1 MFICSNA
8 NSFLILHSSF
18 FNSSP
23 LILSFT
29 QILSMDNNL
38 YWLKHNKFNKSTA
51 FTHEERDQKAIRGL
65 LPYAV
70 STQMVQV
77 KRVLRNLR
85 KKPTNIDKYSYL
97 SALQSRNER
106 LFYRVLIENIEELL
120 PIVYTPT
127 VGEACREYS
136 HLFSETKGFY
146 ITPDDKGMIAE
157 ILKNWPE
164 EDIRVIVVTD
174 GQRILGLGDLGAN
187 GMGIPIGKL
196 MLYSAC
202 AGIDP
207 AQCLPVMID
216 VGTNNQALLDDPF
229 YLGFPHKRIEGDAY
243 FELVNEFIMSVQKL
257 YPKAMI
263 QFEDFLTPNAYGLL
277 KTYKDKVLCFNDD
290 IQGTAS
296 VALAGVYASTRI
308 TKKSFSELTIMF
320 LGAGSAAT
328 GIADLISFALEKKG
342 LNSDDAR
349 KRLWF
354 VDVNGLVV
362 SGRTD
367 LLDHNLTYA
376 HDYEQLSFVEAI
388 KSIKPDILIGATGA
402 AGTFTQEVIEMM
414 TAINENPVIFALS
427 NPTANAECTA
437 EQAYTWSNGKAIF
450 VSGSPFDN
458 VQMNGKSF
466 DPGQGNNAYIFPG
479 LGLGVTACEAQFIP
493 DEFFLVAAQTLAEL
507 VTEEDLSNGSLY
519 PPIRDIR
526 DVSLQIA
533 ESVAEKAYE
542 MNLAKAPRSGSMR
555 GLIESLLYDPYY

>member
-1 MFICSNA
+1 
-8 NSFLILHSSF
+8 
-18 FNSSP
+18 
-23 LILSFT
+23 
-29 QILSMDNNL
+29 MDNNL
-38 YWLKHNKFNKSTA
+38 HWLKHNKFNKSTA

-164 EDIRVIVVTD
+164 DDIRVIVVTD

-207 AQCLPVMID
+207 AQCLPVMLD

-229 YLGFPHKRIEGDAY
+229 YLGFPHKRIEGNAY
-243 FELVNEFIMSVQKL
+243 FELVNEFIMSVQQL

-277 KTYKDKVLCFNDD
+277 RTYKDKVLCFNDD

-328 GIADLISFALEKKG
+328 GIADLISYALEKKG

-367 LLDHNLTYA
+367 LLDHNLPYA
-376 HDYEQLSFVEAI
+376 HDHEQLSFVEAI

-402 AGTFTQEVIEMM
+402 AGTFTKEVIETM

-458 VQMNGKSF
+458 VQLNGKSF

-555 GLIESLLYDPYY
+555 GMIESLLYDPYY

>member
-1 MFICSNA
+1 
-8 NSFLILHSSF
+8 
-18 FNSSP
+18 
-23 LILSFT
+23 
-29 QILSMDNNL
+29 MDNNL
-38 YWLKHNKFNKSTA
+38 HWLKHNKFNKSTA
-51 FTHEERDQKAIRGL
+51 FTHEEREEKAIRGL

-70 STQMVQV
+70 STQIVQV
-77 KRVLRNLR
+77 KRVLKNLR
-85 KKPTNIDKYSYL
+85 KKSSNIDKYSYL

-146 ITPDDKGMIAE
+146 ITPDDRGMISE
-157 ILKNWPE
+157 ILRNWPE

-216 VGTNNQALLDDPF
+216 VGTNNQQLLDDPF
-229 YLGFPHKRIEGDAY
+229 YLGYPHKRVVGDAY
-243 FELVNEFIMSVQKL
+243 FDLVNEFIMSVRAL

-263 QFEDFLTPNAYGLL
+263 QFEDFLTPNAYNLL
-277 KTYKDKVLCFNDD
+277 KTYKNKVLCFNDD

-308 TKKSFSELTIMF
+308 TKKSFSDLTIMF

-328 GIADLISFALEKKG
+328 GIADLISYALEKEG
-342 LNSDDAR
+342 FNADDAR
-349 KRLWF
+349 RHLWF

-362 SGRTD
+362 EGRKD
-367 LLDHNLTYA
+367 LLNHNLPYA
-376 HDYEQLSFVEAI
+376 HAYEQLSFVDAI

-402 AGTFTQEVIEMM
+402 AGTFTREVIEAM
-414 TAINENPVIFALS
+414 TEINENPVIFALS

-437 EQAYTWSNGKAIF
+437 EEAYSWSNGQAIF

-458 VQMNGKSF
+458 VQFNGKSY

-479 LGLGVTACEAQFIP
+479 LGLGVTACEAEFIP
-493 DEFFLVAAQTLAEL
+493 DEFFLVAAQTLSEL
-507 VTEEDLSNGSLY
+507 VTEEDLGHGSLY

-526 DVSLQIA
+526 DVSLRIA
-533 ESVAEKAYE
+533 EAVAEKAYE
-542 MNLAKAPRSGSMR
+542 MKLAKAPRNGSIR
-555 GLIESLLYDPYY
+555 GMIEAQLYDPYY

>member
-1 MFICSNA
+1 
-8 NSFLILHSSF
+8 
-18 FNSSP
+18 
-23 LILSFT
+23 
-29 QILSMDNNL
+29 MDNNL
-38 YWLKHNKFNKSTA
+38 HWLKHNKVNKSTA
-51 FTHEERDQKAIRGL
+51 FTHDERDQKSIRGL

-196 MLYSAC
+196 ILYSAC
-202 AGIDP
+202 AGINP
-207 AQCLPVMID
+207 AQCLPVMLD
-216 VGTNNQALLDDPF
+216 VGTNNQQLLDDPF
-229 YLGFPHKRIEGDAY
+229 YLGYPHKRIEGDAY
-243 FELVNEFIMSVQKL
+243 VELVDEFIMSIQQL
-257 YPKAMI
+257 YPKALI

-277 KTYKDKVLCFNDD
+277 KSYKDKVLCFNDD

-308 TKKSFSELTIMF
+308 TKKVFSELTIMF

-328 GIADLISFALEKKG
+328 GIADLISYALEKEG
-342 LNSDDAR
+342 LDSKAAR
-349 KRLWF
+349 SHLWF

-362 SGRTD
+362 AERND
-367 LLDHNLTYA
+367 LMDHNLPYA
-376 HDYEQLSFVEAI
+376 HEHEHLSFVDAI

-402 AGTFTQEVIEMM
+402 AGTFTQEVIEEM
-414 TAINENPVIFALS
+414 TKINEHPVIFALS
-427 NPTANAECTA
+427 NPTTNAECTA
-437 EQAYTWSNGKAIF
+437 EQAYTWSNGQAVF

-458 VQMNGKSF
+458 VQLNGKSY

-479 LGLGVTACEAQFIP
+479 LGLGVTACQSEFIP
-493 DEFFLVAAQTLAEL
+493 DEFFLVAAQTLSEL
-507 VTEEDLSNGSLY
+507 VTEEDLNHGSLY
-519 PPIRDIR
+519 PPIREIR

-555 GLIESLLYDPYY
+555 GMIESLLYDPYY